1 MTPSLWQSRPVWM
14 EEAWPL
20 RLSQCHSVETLS
32 NRHLGRL
39 MPTSTETYW
48 KTWVKWLPLCLPVH
62 LSLSLSLS
70 LTVRLCVCL
79 LPLPLSPSLSLS
91 LPLSPSLSL
100 SLSLR
105 LLICLCPIS
114 QHLSWFRTFIFTPS
128 TELTPCLALSAGSVV
143 VYVSLLYCWNWTAP
157 QLLSGQLRACHGN
170 PYGFVG
176 STLLCHYYAV
186 ALIGQ

>member
-1 MTPSLWQSRPVWM
+1 MTPSLSQSQLVWM
-14 EEAWPL
+14 EEAWLL

-39 MPTSTETYW
+39 MPTPTETYW
-48 KTWVKWLPLCLPVH
+48 KTWVKWLPLCLPVR

-79 LPLPLSPSLSLS
+79 LPLSPPLSPSFN
-91 LPLSPSLSL
+91 PS
-100 SLSLR
+100 
-105 LLICLCPIS
+105 LCPIS
-114 QHLSWFRTFIFTPS
+114 QHLSWFKTFIFTPS
-128 TELTPCLALSAGSVV
+128 TELTACLALSAGSVV
-143 VYVSLLYCWNWTAP
+143 VSVSLLYRWKWTAP
-157 QLLSGQLRACHGN
+157 QLLSGQFRACHGN